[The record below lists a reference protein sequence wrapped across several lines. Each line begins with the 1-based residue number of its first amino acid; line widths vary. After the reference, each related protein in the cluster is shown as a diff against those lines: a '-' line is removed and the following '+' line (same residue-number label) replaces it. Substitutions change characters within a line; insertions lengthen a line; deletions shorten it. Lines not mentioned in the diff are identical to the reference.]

1 MKPQDVSREIERLTE
16 NRKAIKIKE
25 FNLDKECDKA
35 LKRIE
40 KHIEKL
46 YNNAKEDTRIEFE
59 LTYMAILLEKHIREE
74 ERKADSSAERIYKGK
89 IESER

>member
-1 MKPQDVSREIERLTE
+1 MAKSNIE
-16 NRKAIKIKE
+16 
-25 FNLDKECDKA
+25 KECDKA

-46 YNNAKEDTRIEFE
+46 YNNAMEDTRIEFE
-59 LTYMAILLEKHIREE
+59 LTYMAILLEKHIRNEERSIQHEE
-74 ERKADSSAERIYKGK
+74 ERSAERIYKGK

>member
-1 MKPQDVSREIERLTE
+1 MAKSNIE
-16 NRKAIKIKE
+16 
-25 FNLDKECDKA
+25 KECDKA

-46 YNNAKEDTRIEFE
+46 YNNAMEDTRIEFE
-59 LTYMAILLEKHIREE
+59 LTYMAILLEKHIRNEERSIQHEE
-74 ERKADSSAERIYKGK
+74 ERSAERSAERIYKGK

>member
-1 MKPQDVSREIERLTE
+1 M
-16 NRKAIKIKE
+16 KE
-25 FNLDKECDKA
+25 FNLDKECAKA

-46 YNNAKEDTRIEFE
+46 YNNAMEDTRIEFE

-74 ERKADSSAERIYKGK
+74 ERSIQHEKERIYNGK